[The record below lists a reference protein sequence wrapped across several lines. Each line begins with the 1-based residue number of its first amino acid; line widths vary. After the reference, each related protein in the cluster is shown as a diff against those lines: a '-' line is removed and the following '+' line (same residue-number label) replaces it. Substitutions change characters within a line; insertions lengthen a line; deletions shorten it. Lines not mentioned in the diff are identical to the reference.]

1 LKKWLG
7 AIFCVSLL
15 CAQAAAQGTQ
25 EKGTQEKK
33 IQILATANT
42 GAVILPYDPYSL
54 AAANRGWARLAS
66 AIKAEKRRSDATILV
81 DCGDALQ
88 GSPMA
93 YIYQEMRPGLA
104 NPIVKIMNDLG
115 YRAYAPG
122 AHDFDFGANFVRA
135 AEKQA
140 SFPFLAANIV
150 DRDGKPYFKPFTKI
164 TVDGVSVA
172 ILGLFVPHA
181 PNLLRLHAQMGLV
194 AKDAIDAAKEW
205 VPKLRGAEKADIV
218 IVMAHTGCE
227 GPHLVSNESSTAFSL
242 AEKVPGLDGIVA
254 TQGQQQ
260 VSARY
265 KGIPI
270 VQPLPLGQSIASI
283 TFSLSRQ
290 GGRWTLRSS
299 SPAVIPLDPLLP
311 NDTQVLSAT
320 EQARLDESYYLDEEG
335 PQLFAPLDGRW
346 STVEPTQLVQ
356 LIHDVQRKATGAQL
370 SAAPSP
376 GARIFIPKG
385 PTSVRQFYAL
395 APNESR
401 VARIRITG
409 AQLKA
414 YLEHSGRYFRFSHLP
429 DLINRG
435 IPLADYDMVGGCS
448 YALDISRPVGR
459 RVSALTFEGSPVRD
473 DQMFTMA
480 ISTYRLA
487 GGGGF
492 MEAIGFKG
500 QPEMVSRETLRNLLM
515 DRALSKATLDI
526 STPSAWRTIPYLDRE
541 RVEAAYR

>member
-7 AIFCVSLL
+7 VLLCVSLL
-15 CAQAAAQGTQ
+15 FAQAAAQGVQ
-25 EKGTQEKK
+25 GTQEKK
-33 IQILATANT
+33 IQLLATANT
-42 GAVILPYDPYSL
+42 GAAILPYDTFSL
-54 AAANRGWARLAS
+54 ATANRGWAKLAS
-66 AIKAEKRRSDATILV
+66 TIKAEKNKNDATLLV

-93 YIYQEMRPGLA
+93 YIYQKMRPGLS
-104 NPIVKIMNDLG
+104 NPIIKIMNDLG
-115 YRAYAPG
+115 YRAYTLG
-122 AHDFDFGANFVRA
+122 AHDFDFGSTFVRA

-140 SFPFLAANIV
+140 NFPFLAANIV
-150 DRDGKPYFKPFTKI
+150 DREGKLYFKPFTKI
-164 TVDGVSVA
+164 SVDGVSIA

-181 PNLLRLHAQMGLV
+181 PNLLSTHAQMGLV

-205 VPKLRGAEKADIV
+205 VPKLRGTEKADIV

-227 GPHLVSNESSTAFSL
+227 SPHLVPNESSTAISI
-242 AEKVPGLDGIVA
+242 AEKVPGIDGIIA

-260 VSARY
+260 MSTRH

-283 TFSLSRQ
+283 TFSLSKQ

-299 SPAVIPLDPLLP
+299 NPAAIPLDPFLP
-311 NDTQVLSAT
+311 NDMQVLSAT
-320 EQARLDESYYLDEEG
+320 EQARLDESYYLDEHG
-335 PQLFAPLDGRW
+335 PQLPVPLDGRW

-356 LIHDVQRKATGAQL
+356 LIHDVQKKATGAQL

-385 PTSVRQFYAL
+385 LTSVRQFYAL
-395 APNESR
+395 APNENR

-414 YLEHSGRYFRFSHLP
+414 YLEHSGKYFRFSHLP
-429 DLINRG
+429 DLINRN

-448 YALDISRPVGR
+448 YSLDISRPVGR

-473 DQMFTMA
+473 NQVFTMA

-492 MEAIGFKG
+492 MDAIGFKS

-515 DRALSKATLDI
+515 EHALSKATLDVPP
-526 STPSAWRTIPYLDRE
+526 PSPWRTIPYLDRE

>member
-1 LKKWLG
+1 MKKWLE
-7 AIFCVSLL
+7 ILLSVSLL
-15 CAQAAAQGTQ
+15 CVHAAAQGVQ
-25 EKGTQEKK
+25 GTQEKK

-42 GAVILPYDPYSL
+42 GAAILPYDPYSL
-54 AAANRGWARLAS
+54 AAANRGWAKLAS
-66 AIKAEKRRSDATILV
+66 AIKAEKNKSEATILV
-81 DCGDALQ
+81 DCGDAIQ

-93 YIYQEMRPGLA
+93 YIYQKMRPGLS

-115 YRAYAPG
+115 YRAYTVG
-122 AHDFDFGANFVRA
+122 AHDFDLGSTFVRA

-140 SFPFLAANIV
+140 SFPFLAANVV
-150 DRDGKPYFKPFTKI
+150 DRDGKLFFKPFTKI
-164 TVDGVSVA
+164 SVDGVSIA

-181 PNLLRLHAQMGLV
+181 PNLLTTHAQMGLA

-227 GPHLVSNESSTAFSL
+227 GPYTVPNESSTAISI
-242 AEKVPGLDGIVA
+242 AEKVPGIDGIIA

-260 VSARY
+260 MSTRY

-283 TFSLSRQ
+283 TISLSKQ
-290 GGRWTLRSS
+290 GGRWTVRSS
-299 SPAVIPLDPLLP
+299 SPVAIPLDPFLQ

-320 EQARLDESYYLDEEG
+320 EQARLDENYYLDEQG
-335 PQLFAPLDGRW
+335 PQLSAPLDGRW
-346 STVEPTQLVQ
+346 STVEPTQLMQ
-356 LIHDVQRKATGAQL
+356 LIHDVQRKATRAQL

-395 APNESR
+395 APNENR

-409 AQLKA
+409 AQLRA
-414 YLEHSGRYFRFSHLP
+414 YLEHSARYFRFSHLP
-429 DLINRG
+429 ELINRNV
-435 IPLADYDMVGGCS
+435 PLADYDMVGGCN

-459 RVSALTFEGSPVRD
+459 RVSGLTFEGSPVRD
-473 DQMFTMA
+473 DQVFTMA

-500 QPEMVSRETLRNLLM
+500 QPDMVSRETLRNLLM
-515 DRALSKATLDI
+515 DHALSKATLDI
-526 STPSAWRTIPYLDRE
+526 STPSTWRTIPYLDRE